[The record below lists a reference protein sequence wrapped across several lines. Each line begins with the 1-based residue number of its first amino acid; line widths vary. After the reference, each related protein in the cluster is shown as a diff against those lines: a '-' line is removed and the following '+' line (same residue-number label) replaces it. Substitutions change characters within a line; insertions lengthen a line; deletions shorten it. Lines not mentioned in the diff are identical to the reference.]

1 LKKVFL
7 LFIIAFAL
15 AGCTKQESIAKEV
28 EITTPQQIEQTE
40 TSEIVVESTD
50 KEIITE
56 STESIEDIIIVDTE
70 LSEGTVPTE
79 PPMPYYELLEME
91 EKGRDIVTYGKF
103 EEEKI
108 KELEE
113 LLDSYPKNISLSVY
127 ALNGEKALIYN
138 GEQEYFSA
146 CTIKIPWM
154 LYLCKGI
161 DEGKYSKDDVL
172 TYQEKHY
179 HGGSGKIRYDAYGST
194 YTVEELITLCLSISD
209 NVAYEMLV
217 QYVDRNDFYAYIDTL
232 ECDSLHVPSWSIWS
246 SNSVVRDYNRIW
258 QVVYEYFTTNTTGAK
273 ILKNACTNTKF
284 AYGVRTLKGEDYSHK
299 SGDNFGANCACN
311 DAGIVWAETPY
322 VYAIFTKSEGTEY
335 DDKFINGAMSIIHDI
350 F

>member
-1 LKKVFL
+1 MKKIILFL
-7 LFIIAFAL
+7 LAVL
-15 AGCTKQESIAKEV
+15 LLTGCTKEQPPICEE
-28 EITTPQQIEQTE
+28 ETTTKDTI
-40 TSEIVVESTD
+40 ESTMPNV
-50 KEIITE
+50 ELVTPTE
-56 STESIEDIIIVDTE
+56 PTEPDIIIETE
-70 LSEGTVPTE
+70 LSEGTQPQT
-79 PPMPYYELLEME
+79 PPAPYYELLEME
-91 EKGRDIVTYGKF
+91 EKGRDIITYGKF

-108 KELEE
+108 EELEE

-258 QVVYEYFTTNTTGAK
+258 QVVYEYFATDTTGAK